1 MEPRTNKRPTIADVA
16 RAAGVSLMT
25 VSRVMN
31 NKPGVGE
38 ELRQQ
43 IQALADEMGYRPSQI
58 ARGLVTRQS
67 SMVGLVV
74 PTIDHHF
81 FAAIARGAE
90 DMAYEHG
97 YNLVLVNTGDDL
109 DREIAALDSLWQNE
123 ISAVILCSLRLS
135 PDDLEASVGRFPAAV
150 LINRELSM
158 PLPHVATLNVND
170 NLGVQLAVEH
180 FIRTGRQRIGILAG
194 PVYSISGHRRLD
206 GYRAGLAAANIL
218 FDPLLLEHCEPDF
231 EGGYTAAAALLA
243 RRPKAEAIFAFN
255 DLVAIGAMQACQ
267 EHGKNIPADI
277 AVIGFDDLP
286 LTSMVRPT
294 LSTLHVDLNELGRT
308 AMRMALELMERP
320 GETPAAAL
328 QVDPELIL
336 RESA

>member
-16 RAAGVSLMT
+16 QAAGVSLMT

-43 IQALADEMGYRPSQI
+43 IQTIADEMGYRPSQI

-67 SMVGLVV
+67 NMVGLVV
-74 PTIDHHF
+74 PTVSHHF

-90 DMAYEHG
+90 DMAYENG
-97 YNLVLVNTGDDL
+97 YNVVLMNTADDME
-109 DREIAALDSLWQNE
+109 REIAALDSLWQNE
-123 ISAVILCSLRLS
+123 MSAMILCSLRLS
-135 PDDLEASVGRFPAAV
+135 PDELEASVSRFPAAV
-150 LINRELSM
+150 LVNRVLGT

-170 NLGVQLAVEH
+170 NLGAQLAVEH

-206 GYRAGLAAANIL
+206 GYRAGLAAANIQ
-218 FDPLLLEHCEPDF
+218 FDPLLLEHGEPDF
-231 EGGYTAAAALLA
+231 EGGYAAAAALLT
-243 RRPKAEAIFAFN
+243 RRPKVEAIFAFN

-267 EHGKNIPADI
+267 EQGKRVPADI

-286 LTSMVRPT
+286 LATMIRPT
-294 LSTLHVDLNELGRT
+294 LSSLRVDLNELGRT
-308 AMRMALELMERP
+308 AMRMALELIDGP
-320 GETPAAAL
+320 AETPAVAI

>member
-1 MEPRTNKRPTIADVA
+1 METRTNKRPTIADVA
-16 RAAGVSLMT
+16 QAAGVSLMT

-67 SMVGLVV
+67 TMVGLVV
-74 PTIDHHF
+74 PTVSNQF
-81 FAAIARGAE
+81 FAAIVRGAE
-90 DMAYEHG
+90 DMAYENG
-97 YNLVLVNTGDDL
+97 YTMVLMNTTDDL

-123 ISAVILCSLRLS
+123 ITAVILCSSRLS
-135 PDDLEASVGRFPAAV
+135 PDDLEASITRFPAAV
-150 LINRELSM
+150 LINRVLST
-158 PLPHVATLNVND
+158 PRPHIATLNVND
-170 NLGVQLAVEH
+170 TLGAQLAVEH
-180 FIRTGRQRIGILAG
+180 FIRSGRQRIAILAG

-206 GYRAGLAAANIL
+206 GYRAGLAAANIQ
-218 FDPLLLEHCEPDF
+218 FDPLLLEHSEPNF

-243 RRPKAEAIFAFN
+243 RRPKVEAIFAYN

-267 EHGKNIPADI
+267 EHGKSIPADI

-286 LTSMVRPT
+286 LATIVRPT
-294 LSTLHVDLNELGRT
+294 LSTLHVDLNALGRT
-308 AMRMALELMERP
+308 AMRMALELIDSP
-320 GETPAAAL
+320 GDTTAAL

-336 RESA
+336 REST